1 MHQMLRFI
9 VTLAFALPS
18 LALAQADLRQPSGKE
33 WLTIGGDW
41 SNSRYSTL
49 TQINRENVKNLK
61 AAWVVHLGSGLGT
74 KYSHGRHADRAR
86 TASCTSPPATTTSSR
101 STPGPA
107 R

>member
-9 VTLAFALPS
+9 VMLAFALPS

-49 TQINRENVKNLK
+49 TL
-61 AAWVVHLGSGLGT
+61 
-74 KYSHGRHADRAR
+74 
-86 TASCTSPPATTTSSR
+86 TSSTKNAVGLVLPDVAVNT
-101 STPGPA
+101 S
-107 R
+107 